1 MRHVEGYIVV
11 VVVGCIVVVGCT
23 VAVVVPVVKV
33 CNIEQAVALGHIEYI
48 EVEAVESPEPEAVE
62 ESE

>member
-1 MRHVEGYIVV
+1 M
-11 VVVGCIVVVGCT
+11 
-23 VAVVVPVVKV
+23 AVVLPVVEV

-48 EVEAVESPEPEAVE
+48 EVEAVESPEPEVVE